1 MMEKLELRL
10 LRGLP
15 GSGKSTLAQ
24 TLGLVHLE
32 ADQFFVNEEGLYCF
46 DGTLLSSAHQW
57 CQSQCEFNLYH
68 GKSVV
73 VANTFVK
80 QWEMDAYR
88 KIAKK
93 YNAELHIEVCKGQF
107 KSIHNVPE
115 SVIKRMRKEWEQ

>member
-1 MMEKLELRL
+1 MNKLELRL

-15 GSGKSTLAQ
+15 GSGKSTLAK
-24 TLGLVHLE
+24 TLDLVHIE
-32 ADQFFVNEEGLYCF
+32 ADQFFVNDDNEYYFEGS
-46 DGTLLSSAHQW
+46 LLSSAHQW

-68 GKSVV
+68 GRSVV

-88 KIAKK
+88 KIAQQ
-93 YNAELHIEVCKGQF
+93 YNAELIIDICRGKF

-115 SVIKRMRKEWEQ
+115 NVIKRMKKDWEV

>member
-1 MMEKLELRL
+1 MKKLELRL

-24 TLGLVHLE
+24 SLDLIHLE
-32 ADQFFVNEEGLYCF
+32 ADQFFVNEEGAYCF

-57 CQSQCEFNLYH
+57 CQLQCEFHLYH
-68 GKSVV
+68 GRSVV

-88 KIAKK
+88 EIAQK
-93 YNAELHIEVCKGQF
+93 YDAVLEIDVCKGRF
-107 KSIHNVPE
+107 KSTHNVPE
-115 SVIKRMRKEWEQ
+115 NVIKRMKKEWEA